1 MKSLILIKRFYKLSL
16 ISLFA
21 CSFSSLFGSSYTV
34 LLSDFTSQTD
44 DWEAGADYFLS
55 TQDAID
61 PGNSYFRSEINM
73 FGGEPNKNR
82 MVVRRPVASNLIE
95 SDPWLGN
102 FNAKGIQSVELN
114 FKNWSADEP
123 VYLRLALSNVAK
135 PMISTGTWWVSTS
148 YATFFPGSGWRSASF
163 NILEAE
169 MQRVGA
175 FDGIVGQDTFQ
186 ETLSD
191 IQGFRFIASSTGNSA
206 LGDEFS
212 GAIGMDNVRLISSI
226 PEPNRFAVIMGLIA
240 AISLLRRRP
249 RQVIVSR

>member
-1 MKSLILIKRFYKLSL
+1 MAKITLIKRFNVTAL
-16 ISLFA
+16 ISLIA
-21 CSFSSLFGSSYTV
+21 CSSSSLFGSSYTV
-34 LLSDFTSQTD
+34 LLSDFTSQLD
-44 DWEAGADYFLS
+44 GWAGGADYLLS

-61 PGNSYFRSEINM
+61 PGDSYFREEINM
-73 FGGEPNKNR
+73 FGGETTKNK
-82 MVVRRPVASNLIE
+82 MVVRRPVASNLIG

-102 FNAKGIQSVELN
+102 FNAKGIQSVELDFN
-114 FKNWSADEP
+114 NWSADEP

-148 YATFFPGSGWRSASF
+148 YATFFPGSGWGSASF

-175 FDGIVGQDTFQ
+175 FNGVIGQDTFE

-191 IQGFRFIASSTGNSA
+191 IQSFRFIASSTGNSA

-212 GAIGMDNVRLISSI
+212 GAIGVDNIRLISSI
-226 PEPNRFAVIMGLIA
+226 PEPSRFAVIMGLLA
-240 AISLLRRRP
+240 TISLLRRRP
-249 RQVIVSR
+249 WQVTISH